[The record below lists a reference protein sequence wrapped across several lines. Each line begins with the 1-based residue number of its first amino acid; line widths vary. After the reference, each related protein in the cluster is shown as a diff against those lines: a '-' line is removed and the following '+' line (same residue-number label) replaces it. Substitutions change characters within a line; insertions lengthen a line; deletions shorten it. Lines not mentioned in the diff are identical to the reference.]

1 MYDHKSGLS
10 DWYEYDMR
18 MLVDGEYIAVEFHT
32 AGHWDGELSISAA
45 SSGTKSN
52 TIASGTWRMA
62 GSDTLVLRDGD
73 GRIALERGDN

>member
-18 MLVDGEYIAVEFHT
+18 MLVDGE
-32 AGHWDGELSISAA
+32 LSIDDA
-45 SSGTKSN
+45 SRSRGSKSL
-52 TIASGTWRMA
+52 ASGTWRMS

-73 GRIALERGDN
+73 GRIVLEREDN